1 MTEIDGSRPAFIDTH
16 VHFWDLK
23 HPELSYGWLAPDAV
37 HPILGDID
45 PIKAVRYD
53 STALWAEARFT
64 GLAGAVHVQA
74 AVGTP
79 DPVVETAWLSEMAAS
94 SPVPFVI
101 VASQDLTAADVADQL
116 DRHLE
121 HPLVRGIRDFGTGDF
136 LADPAFDAGV
146 GLLAE
151 RQLMLDLDCA
161 WQDMGK
167 ARDLARRHPEVTVV
181 LEHIGYPR
189 DTSDPEYFAAW
200 QTGIS
205 LLATADNVH
214 CKISGLGMN
223 RAGWTVDGLR
233 PWVEHCIEQFGPD
246 RCLFGTNW
254 PVDRLWA
261 SYGDYVDAFQT
272 LIAGY
277 SADEQQAMLLDNA
290 RAVYRWPAG

>member
-1 MTEIDGSRPAFIDTH
+1 MTPSVRGPAFIDTH
-16 VHFWDLK
+16 VHFWDLT
-23 HPELSYGWLAPDAV
+23 HPELTYGWLAPEAI

-45 PIKAVRYD
+45 PIKSVRYD

-64 GLAGAVHVQA
+64 GLTGAVHVQA

-79 DPVVETAWLSEMAAS
+79 DPVVETAWLSAMAAD

-101 VASQDLTAADVADQL
+101 VASQDLTAPDVAAQL

-121 HPLVRGIRDFGTGDF
+121 YPLVRGIRDFGTGDF
-136 LADPAFDAGV
+136 LVDPAFDAGV
-146 GLLAE
+146 ALLGE
-151 RQLMLDLDCA
+151 HELMLDLDCP
-161 WQDMGK
+161 WQDMAK
-167 ARDLARRHPEVTVV
+167 ARELAERHPDVVIV

-189 DTSDPEYFAAW
+189 DTVDPDYFAHW
-200 QTGIS
+200 RDGIS
-205 LLATADNVH
+205 TLAGAPNVH

-223 RAGWTVDGLR
+223 RAGWTVEGLR
-233 PWVEHCIEQFGPD
+233 PWVEHCIDEFGPP

-272 LIAGY
+272 LIGGF
-277 SADEQQAMLLDNA
+277 SAAEQQAMLISNA
-290 RAVYRWPAG
+290 RAVYRWPS